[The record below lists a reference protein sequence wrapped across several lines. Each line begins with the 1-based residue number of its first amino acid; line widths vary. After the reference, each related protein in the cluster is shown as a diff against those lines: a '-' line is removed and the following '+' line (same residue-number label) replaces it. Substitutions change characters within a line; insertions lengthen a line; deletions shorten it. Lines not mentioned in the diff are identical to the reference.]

1 MKLLMFIVGS
11 VIFCLY
17 ILGYM
22 MMINY
27 ANKSQRKEML
37 DGNLTSR
44 QSKLK
49 SEKIILEDLALEEY

>member
-1 MKLLMFIVGS
+1 MKLLMFIVGLI
-11 VIFCLY
+11 VFCSY